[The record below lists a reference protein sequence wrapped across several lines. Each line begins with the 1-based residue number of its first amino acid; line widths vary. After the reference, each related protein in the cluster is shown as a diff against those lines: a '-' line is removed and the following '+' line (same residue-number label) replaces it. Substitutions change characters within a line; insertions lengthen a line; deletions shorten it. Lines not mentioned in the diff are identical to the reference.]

1 MSDAKSY
8 SSLAGPVLVPVD
20 LTNGSKSAL
29 VSGAEIAELSGVAL
43 IVLHVVHDLAENP
56 GFYKRRS
63 ETDSAWPIRDLAE
76 RMVEELLAE
85 CRAEHPEIV
94 ALAQAETV
102 VVEGLPQGRIVEV
115 ASHRGVSLIVVAS
128 HVKSTLNRLLSGSV
142 SEWIVR
148 HAPCAV
154 TVLRGGQPAFP
165 ARVGPDLKLVEPASI
180 GPGRAVAA

>member
-1 MSDAKSY
+1 MSDTKSY

-29 VSGAEIAELSGVAL
+29 VSGAEIAELSGVPL

-63 ETDSAWPIRDLAE
+63 ESDAAWPIRDLAE
-76 RMVEELLAE
+76 RMVDELVAE

-94 ALAQAETV
+94 ALAKAETLI
-102 VVEGLPQGRIVEV
+102 VEGLPYGRIVEV
-115 ASHRGVSLIVVAS
+115 AAQREVGLIVVAS
-128 HVKSTLNRLLSGSV
+128 HVKSSLNRLLTGSV
-142 SEWIVR
+142 SESIVR

-154 TVLRGGQPAFP
+154 TVLRGGQSASP
-165 ARVGPDLKLVEPASI
+165 ARVEPDLKLVKSASVAR
-180 GPGRAVAA
+180 GRAVAA